1 MSLSRLRR
9 ALASCALAVVLPL
22 SAAAPALA
30 DNVVPDDQI
39 VQGNLCVG
47 VLCVNGEVFGSP
59 ALRVETDDTPTV
71 DLVQTSGRF
80 RAQTWDLA
88 GNEQGFVVRDVT
100 AGSHVP
106 FRIRP
111 GAPTDSFT
119 IDTTG
124 TVTSRGMLTQL
135 VFPSELTVGA
145 PVDGAAVLSALRTL
159 AISRYRFN
167 SDTAGTPHVGP
178 AGADF
183 GAAFGLDGGVGAIAP
198 TDMAAVAL
206 AAVQALDARVSAIG
220 LTPGPQGASGTPG
233 AQGPAGA
240 AADLTAANRQIG
252 ALQRSNRRLA
262 RSVKTLQRQMRTL
275 LARR

>member
-1 MSLSRLRR
+1 
-9 ALASCALAVVLPL
+9 
-22 SAAAPALA
+22 LA
-30 DNVVPDDQI
+30 DNVVADDQI

-47 VLCVNGEVFGSP
+47 VPCVNGEVFGSP
-59 ALRVETDDTPTV
+59 ALRVTTDDTPTL

-80 RAQTWDLA
+80 SAQTWDLA
-88 GNEQGFVVRDVT
+88 GNEQGFVVRDIT
-100 AGSHVP
+100 AGSRVP

-111 GAPTDSFT
+111 GAPTDSFA

-135 VFPSELTVGA
+135 VFPTDLTVGA
-145 PVDGAAVLSALRTL
+145 PVDGAALLAALRTL
-159 AISRYRFN
+159 AISRYRFDA
-167 SDTAGTPHVGP
+167 DTAGTPHLGP

-183 GAAFGLDGGVGAIAP
+183 GTAFGLDGGVGAIAP

-206 AAVQALDARVSAIG
+206 AAIKALDARVSAIA
-220 LTPGPQGASGTPG
+220 LTPGPQGGPGAQG

-240 AADLTAANRQIG
+240 GADLTAANRRIDT
-252 ALQRSNRRLA
+252 LQHSNRRLA
-262 RSVKTLQRQMRTL
+262 RSVRTLQRQMRAL